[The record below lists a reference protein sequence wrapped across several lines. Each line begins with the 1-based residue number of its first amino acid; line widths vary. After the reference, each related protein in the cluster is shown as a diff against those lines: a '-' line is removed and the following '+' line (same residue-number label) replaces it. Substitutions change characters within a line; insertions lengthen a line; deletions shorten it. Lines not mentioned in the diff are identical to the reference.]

1 MPRFQQIHIDHP
13 IRRETS
19 RMKKVI
25 IIISSLAII
34 ALNGVVFTTAHA
46 AITPKSVAT
55 STAIKAASWNPTVKL
70 TYSKSSVLMQPTG
83 IPNHARDAYYAV
95 PNAGVVV
102 PDATTANII
111 KDPTKAQTYNF
122 TIPTTPKYS
131 SKVTNT
137 SLGSIGVMIS
147 GAVLYNPF
155 EGDGKTVAMANNFTI
170 TNSAGI
176 TASFVD
182 KCAGH
187 PTPNNG
193 AYHYHGLPN
202 CVTAKVDKTGK
213 PSHIIG
219 FALDGFP
226 IYGDRDTKG
235 KQITAKNL
243 DQCNGVIS
251 ATPEFQKGIYHYVLL
266 GTADARSSI
275 ACFHGEVDA
284 SQIQAMP
291 AMGGGGMP
299 MPDTAAAAKKLG
311 ITEDVLKA
319 AFGTTMP
326 PDIAAAAK
334 ILGVTEAVLLDALG
348 IQVKP

>member
-1 MPRFQQIHIDHP
+1 MIG
-13 IRRETS
+13 
-19 RMKKVI
+19 
-25 IIISSLAII
+25 ISGLIVI
-34 ALNGVVFTTAHA
+34 ALNSVVFYA
-46 AITPKSVAT
+46 AQAASTPKSVTTT
-55 STAIKAASWNPTVKL
+55 SALKSAKWNPTVKL
-70 TYSKSSVLMQPTG
+70 AYSKSAVIMQPTG

-111 KDPTKAQTYNF
+111 ADPTKAKTYKF

-131 SKVTNT
+131 SSVTST

-155 EGDGKTVAMANNFTI
+155 EGDGKTVAMASNFTI

-187 PTPNNG
+187 PTPDIG

-202 CVTAKVDKTGK
+202 CVTAKVDKVGK
-213 PSHIIG
+213 ASHIIG

-226 IYGDRDTKG
+226 IYGDRDNKG
-235 KQITAKNL
+235 KQVTAKNL
-243 DQCNGVIS
+243 DKCNGVNS
-251 ATPEFQKGIYHYVLL
+251 ATPEFPKGIYHYVLL

-275 ACFHGEVDA
+275 ACFQGEVDV

-299 MPDTAAAAKKLG
+299 MPDTAAAAMKLG
-311 ITEDVLKA
+311 ITEDALKA

-348 IQVKP
+348 IQAKP

>member
-1 MPRFQQIHIDHP
+1 
-13 IRRETS
+13 
-19 RMKKVI
+19 MKKIVI
-25 IIISSLAII
+25 ALASIVVI
-34 ALNGVVFTTAHA
+34 ALNSIVFYA
-46 AITPKSVAT
+46 AQAASTPKSVAT
-55 STAIKAASWNPTVKL
+55 SSAIKSAKWNPTVKL
-70 TYSKSSVLMQPTG
+70 TYLKSSVIMQPTG

-111 KDPTKAQTYNF
+111 KDPTKAQTYKF

-131 SKVTNT
+131 AKVTST

-187 PTPNNG
+187 PTPDIG

-202 CVTAKVDKTGK
+202 CVTAKVDEVSK

-226 IYGDRDTKG
+226 IYGDRDNNG
-235 KQITAKNL
+235 KQVTANNL
-243 DQCNGVIS
+243 DKCNGVIS
-251 ATPEFQKGIYHYVLL
+251 ATPEFPNGIYHYVLL

-291 AMGGGGMP
+291 AMAGGGMP

-311 ITEDVLKA
+311 ITEDALKA

-326 PDIAAAAK
+326 PDTAAAAK
-334 ILGVTEAVLLDALG
+334 KLGVTEAVLLDALG
-348 IQVKP
+348 IKARP

>member
-1 MPRFQQIHIDHP
+1 MN
-13 IRRETS
+13 
-19 RMKKVI
+19 KKLI
-25 IIISSLAII
+25 IGISGLTVI
-34 ALNGVVFTTAHA
+34 ALNSVVFYA
-46 AITPKSVAT
+46 AQAASTPKSVAT
-55 STAIKAASWNPTVKL
+55 ASAIKTAKWNPTVKL
-70 TYSKSSVLMQPTG
+70 TYSNTSVIMEPTG

-111 KDPTKAQTYNF
+111 KDPTKAQTYKF
-122 TIPTTPKYS
+122 TIPTTPKYV
-131 SKVTNT
+131 SKMTNT

-170 TNSAGI
+170 TDANGI

-187 PTPNNG
+187 PTPNIG

-202 CVTAKVDKTGK
+202 CVTVKVDKAGK
-213 PSHIIG
+213 ASHIIG

-226 IYGDRDTKG
+226 IYGDRDNKG
-235 KQITAKNL
+235 KQVTAKNL
-243 DQCNGVIS
+243 DKCNGVNS
-251 ATPEFQKGIYHYVLL
+251 ATPEFPKGIYHYVLL

-275 ACFHGEVDA
+275 FCFHGEVDA

-291 AMGGGGMP
+291 PMGGRQMP
-299 MPDTAAAAKKLG
+299 MPDLDAAAKKLG
-311 ITEDVLKA
+311 ITVDALKA
-319 AFGTTMP
+319 AFGTSNP
-326 PDIAAAAK
+326 PDLGAAAK
-334 ILGVTEAVLLDALG
+334 NLGVTEAVLLDALG
-348 IQVKP
+348 IGAKP

>member
-1 MPRFQQIHIDHP
+1 MN
-13 IRRETS
+13 
-19 RMKKVI
+19 KKI
-25 IIISSLAII
+25 AIGISGLTVI
-34 ALNGVVFTTAHA
+34 ALNSVVFYA
-46 AITPKSVAT
+46 ASAANTPKSIAT
-55 STAIKAASWNPTVKL
+55 YNAVKTAKWNPTVKL
-70 TYSKSSVLMQPTG
+70 TYSKNTVLMQPTG
-83 IPNHARDAYYAV
+83 IPNHAREAYYAV
-95 PNAGVVV
+95 PKAGVVV

-111 KDPTKAQTYNF
+111 ADPTKAQTYKF

-131 SKVTNT
+131 SKVTST

-155 EGDGKTVAMANNFTI
+155 EGDGKTVAMAKNFTI

-176 TASFVD
+176 TASFID

-187 PTPNNG
+187 PTPDIG

-202 CVTAKVDKTGK
+202 CVTAKVDKVSK

-226 IYGDRDTKG
+226 IYGDRDIKG
-235 KQITAKNL
+235 KQVTAKNL

-251 ATPEFQKGIYHYVLL
+251 ATPEFPKGIYHYVLL

-291 AMGGGGMP
+291 PMGGGMP
-299 MPDTAAAAKKLG
+299 MPDTGAAAKKLG
-311 ITEDVLKA
+311 ITEDALKA

-326 PDIAAAAK
+326 PDIAAAARK
-334 ILGVTEAVLLDALG
+334 LGVTEAVLLDALG
-348 IQVKP
+348 ITARP

>member
-1 MPRFQQIHIDHP
+1 
-13 IRRETS
+13 
-19 RMKKVI
+19 MKKLVI
-25 IIISSLAII
+25 ALTGIAVI
-34 ALNGVVFTTAHA
+34 ALNGVVFYA
-46 AITPKSVAT
+46 ASAANTPKSVAT
-55 STAIKAASWNPTVKL
+55 SSAIKAAKWNPTVKL

-111 KDPTKAQTYNF
+111 KDPTKTQTYNF

-170 TNSAGI
+170 TDASGI

-182 KCAGH
+182 KCTGH
-187 PTPNNG
+187 PTPGIG
-193 AYHYHGLPN
+193 AYHYHGLPS
-202 CVTAKVDKTGK
+202 CVTAKVDKVSK

-226 IYGDRDTKG
+226 IYGDRDING

-243 DQCNGVIS
+243 DQCNGINS
-251 ATPEFQKGIYHYVLL
+251 ATPEFPKGIYHYVLL

-291 AMGGGGMP
+291 PMGGGGMP
-299 MPDTAAAAKKLG
+299 MPDTAAAATKLG
-311 ITEDVLKA
+311 ITEDALKA

-326 PDIAAAAK
+326 PDTAAAAK
-334 ILGVTEAVLLDALG
+334 KLGVTEAVLLDALG
-348 IQVKP
+348 IQAKP

>member
-1 MPRFQQIHIDHP
+1 MN
-13 IRRETS
+13 
-19 RMKKVI
+19 KKIVI
-25 IIISSLAII
+25 GITGLAVI
-34 ALNGVVFTTAHA
+34 ALNGVVFYA
-46 AITPKSVAT
+46 ASAASTPKSVAT
-55 STAIKAASWNPTVKL
+55 SSAIKAAKWNPTVKL
-70 TYSKSSVLMQPTG
+70 TYSKSSVLMQPNG

-170 TNSAGI
+170 TDANGI

-187 PTPNNG
+187 PTPGG

-202 CVTAKVDKTGK
+202 CVTAKVDKVTK

-226 IYGDRDTKG
+226 IYGDRDNKG
-235 KQITAKNL
+235 KQVTAKNL
-243 DQCNGVIS
+243 DKCNGINS
-251 ATPEFQKGIYHYVLL
+251 ATPEFPKGIYHYVLL
-266 GTADARSSI
+266 ATLDARSSI

-291 AMGGGGMP
+291 PMGGGGMP

-311 ITEDVLKA
+311 ITEDALKT

-334 ILGVTEAVLLDALG
+334 KLGVTEAVLLDALG
-348 IQVKP
+348 ITARP

>member
-1 MPRFQQIHIDHP
+1 MRKKLFVGITAVVVVLLNSGVIYMANAAG
-13 IRRETS
+13 TS
-19 RMKKVI
+19 AAA
-25 IIISSLAII
+25 STI
-34 ALNGVVFTTAHA
+34 AAV
-46 AITPKSVAT
+46 
-55 STAIKAASWNPTVKL
+55 KAAKWNPTVKL
-70 TYSKSSVLMQPTG
+70 TYSSKSIIMLPTG

-95 PNAGVVV
+95 PKAGVVV
-102 PDATTANII
+102 PDAATANVIA
-111 KDPTKAQTYNF
+111 DPTKAQTYNF
-122 TIPTTPKYS
+122 TIPTKPKYS
-131 SKVTNT
+131 SKVTST

-155 EGDGKTVAMANNFTI
+155 EGDGKTVAMSSNFTV

-187 PTPNNG
+187 PTPDIG

-202 CVTAKVDKTGK
+202 CVTAKVDKVSK

-226 IYGDRDTKG
+226 IYGDRDNKG

-243 DQCNGVIS
+243 DQCNGVFS
-251 ATPEFQKGIYHYVLL
+251 ATPEFPKGIYHYVLL

-291 AMGGGGMP
+291 PMGGGMP

-311 ITEDVLKA
+311 ITEDALKA

-326 PDIAAAAK
+326 PDFAAAAK
-334 ILGVTEAVLLDALG
+334 KLGVTEVVLRDALG
-348 IQVKP
+348 IPARP

>member
-1 MPRFQQIHIDHP
+1 MLK
-13 IRRETS
+13 
-19 RMKKVI
+19 MKKKV
-25 IIISSLAII
+25 LALTGLAVI
-34 ALNGVVFTTAHA
+34 ALNSVVFYA
-46 AITPKSVAT
+46 ASAASTPKSVAT
-55 STAIKAASWNPTVKL
+55 STAIKAAKWNPTVKL

-95 PNAGVVV
+95 PNAGIVV

-111 KDPTKAQTYNF
+111 KDPTKAQSYNF

-131 SKVTNT
+131 SKVTST

-182 KCAGH
+182 KCTGH
-187 PTPNNG
+187 PTPGQG
-193 AYHYHGLPN
+193 AYHYHGLPS
-202 CVTAKVDKTGK
+202 CVTAKVDKVSK

-226 IYGDRDTKG
+226 IYGDRDNKG
-235 KQITAKNL
+235 KQVTAKNL
-243 DQCNGVIS
+243 DKCNGVNS
-251 ATPEFQKGIYHYVLL
+251 ATPEFPKGIYHYVLL

-299 MPDTAAAAKKLG
+299 MPDTAAAAMKLG
-311 ITEDVLKA
+311 ITEDALKA
-319 AFGTTMP
+319 ALGTNMP

-334 ILGVTEAVLLDALG
+334 NLGVTEAVLLDALG
-348 IQVKP
+348 IQAKP

>member
-1 MPRFQQIHIDHP
+1 
-13 IRRETS
+13 
-19 RMKKVI
+19 MKKLVI
-25 IIISSLAII
+25 GITGIAVI
-34 ALNGVVFTTAHA
+34 ALNSVVFYA
-46 AITPKSVAT
+46 ASAANTPKSVAT
-55 STAIKAASWNPTVKL
+55 SSAIKAAKWNPTVKL
-70 TYSKSSVLMQPTG
+70 TYSKSSVLMQPNG

-95 PNAGVVV
+95 PKAGVVV

-111 KDPTKAQTYNF
+111 ADPTKAQAYKF

-131 SKVTNT
+131 SKVTST

-155 EGDGKTVAMANNFTI
+155 EGDGKTVAMANNFTV

-187 PTPNNG
+187 PTPDIG

-202 CVTAKVDKTGK
+202 CVTAKVDKVSK

-226 IYGDRDTKG
+226 IYGDRDIKG
-235 KQITAKNL
+235 KLITAKNL
-243 DQCNGVIS
+243 DQCNGIYS
-251 ATPEFQKGIYHYVLL
+251 ATPEFPKGIYHYVLL
-266 GTADARSSI
+266 PTADVRSSI

-299 MPDTAAAAKKLG
+299 MPDTAAAATKLG
-311 ITEDVLKA
+311 ITEDALKA

-326 PDIAAAAK
+326 PDLAAAAK
-334 ILGVTEAVLLDALG
+334 KLGVTEAVLLDALG
-348 IQVKP
+348 LKARP

>member
-1 MPRFQQIHIDHP
+1 
-13 IRRETS
+13 
-19 RMKKVI
+19 MKKRIVGVSI
-25 IIISSLAII
+25 LILLASNSAIYI
-34 ALNGVVFTTAHA
+34 AAHA
-46 AITPKSVAT
+46 ASTSSISITSALK
-55 STAIKAASWNPTVKL
+55 KAQWNSTVKL
-70 TYSKSSVLMQPTG
+70 TYSNSSIILQPDG
-83 IPNHARDAYYAV
+83 IPNHSRDSYYAV
-95 PNAGVVV
+95 PNAGIIV
-102 PDATTANII
+102 PDENTANII
-111 KDPTKAQTYNF
+111 KDPTKAQSYKF
-122 TIPTTPKYS
+122 TIPTSPKYS
-131 SKVTNT
+131 KSTTAT

-170 TNSAGI
+170 TNEAGI

-187 PTPNNG
+187 PTPDVG
-193 AYHYHGLPN
+193 AYHYHGLPT
-202 CVTAKVDKTGK
+202 CVTTMVDKVAK

-235 KQITAKNL
+235 KKVTAKNL
-243 DQCNGVIS
+243 DKCNGVTS
-251 ATPEFQKGIYHYVLL
+251 ATPEFPKGIYHYVLL

-275 ACFHGEVDA
+275 ACFHGEVDS

-291 AMGGGGMP
+291 NMGGGP

-311 ITEDVLKA
+311 ITEDALKA

-326 PDIAAAAK
+326 PNTSTAAQN
-334 ILGVTEAVLLDALG
+334 LGISEATLIEALG
-348 IQVKP
+348 LPPKP

>member
-1 MPRFQQIHIDHP
+1 
-13 IRRETS
+13 
-19 RMKKVI
+19 MKKKV
-25 IIISSLAII
+25 LALTGLAVI
-34 ALNGVVFTTAHA
+34 ALNSVVFYA
-46 AITPKSVAT
+46 ASAASTPKSVAT
-55 STAIKAASWNPTVKL
+55 STAIKAAKWNPTVKL

-95 PNAGVVV
+95 PNAGIVV

-111 KDPTKAQTYNF
+111 KDPTKAQSYNF

-131 SKVTNT
+131 SKVTST

-182 KCAGH
+182 KCTGH
-187 PTPNNG
+187 PTPGIG
-193 AYHYHGLPN
+193 AYHYHGLPS
-202 CVTAKVDKTGK
+202 CVTAKVDKVSK

-226 IYGDRDTKG
+226 IYGDRDNKG
-235 KQITAKNL
+235 KQVTAKNL
-243 DQCNGVIS
+243 DKCNGVNS
-251 ATPEFQKGIYHYVLL
+251 ATPEFPKGIYHYVLL

-299 MPDTAAAAKKLG
+299 MPDTAAAAMKLG
-311 ITEDVLKA
+311 ITEDALKA
-319 AFGTTMP
+319 ALGTNMP

-334 ILGVTEAVLLDALG
+334 NLGVTEAVLLDALG
-348 IQVKP
+348 IQAKP